1 MYLLPGT
8 ELNHRYVIES
18 LLGHGGFG
26 ITYAADDQV
35 LGARVAIKE
44 YLPRHLATRAE
55 GRTQVSVYSG
65 AARQHFDYGLKKFM
79 EEAQVLAQFSHHP
92 NVVSAR
98 DYFEANGTAYMVMEY
113 VEGVTLKEYLENKG
127 GRISFEEA
135 QGIMMPVMDALREV
149 HQAGLLHRD
158 ISPDNIYIT
167 IAAQIRV
174 IDFGAARYYAGEQ
187 SKSLSVILK
196 PGYAP
201 EEQYRSSGKQGAWT
215 DVYAVGATIYKALT
229 GQTPPDALDRKEED
243 SLKPP
248 SQLGVSLRA
257 PAERALMKAMAVS
270 ASQRFQTIGE
280 FQQAFTEGKSMPM
293 GAPPGKQP
301 AFTPTPP
308 APLKPPPSPTPASV
322 RTPPP
327 APQALLSRVPGRAWV
342 VVLAGMVVNSCLGIL
357 YAWSVWSRALI
368 NVPKAG
374 QVITEGVGAGWPYLT
389 NAEAATPFSLC
400 VIIFA
405 LMMIPGGKV
414 QDALGPKVGAI
425 LGGLFL
431 GLGCIIAGMAK
442 SYGGLVLGFGMF
454 GGIGMGIGYAAATP
468 AALKWFGPHQRG
480 LVAGLV
486 VGGYG
491 FAALYIA
498 PLGAYLIQAGGISYS
513 FIFLGI
519 FFFLM
524 ITGAGCLLAWPGPGY
539 VVPVPPPR
547 ALSAHAPGLE
557 YRPSEMLQTWQ
568 FYVLVLMLIGTTQSG
583 LLIIA
588 NGAPL
593 LATTAKSSPFLMANV
608 WLLVSFGGLM
618 NTLGRI
624 GTGLYSDIFG
634 RANAYT
640 LNCIATALCL
650 FLLPAIISS
659 HSVFLLFV
667 AVGVAYWQYGGG
679 LALMPAYVAD
689 IYGTKNFGVNYGL
702 VFIGWGLGF
711 FITRLAGTIKDVTG
725 SLSAAFYCSGVILI
739 IFLTL
744 SQILSNSIKYGNLF
758 KYNDKR

>member
-1 MYLLPGT
+1 MYLPQGT
-8 ELNHRYVIES
+8 ELHQRYVIES

-26 ITYAADDQV
+26 ITYAAYDQV

-65 AARQHFDYGLKKFM
+65 AARQHYDYGLEKFM

-98 DYFEANGTAYMVMEY
+98 DFFEANGTAYMVMEY

-215 DVYAVGATIYKALT
+215 DVYAVGATLYKALT

-243 SLKPP
+243 TLEPP
-248 SQLGVSLRA
+248 SRLGVSLR
-257 PAERALMKAMAVS
+257 PPVERALMKAMAVS
-270 ASQRFQTIGE
+270 PGQRFQTMGE
-280 FQQAFTEGKSMPM
+280 FQQSFTEGKPMPVK
-293 GAPPGKQP
+293 AQP
-301 AFTPTPP
+301 AFTPPPPGPVAP
-308 APLKPPPSPTPASV
+308 APAATPIPASSM
-322 RTPPP
+322 TPPP
-327 APQALLSRVPGRAWV
+327 APQALLARVPGRAWV
-342 VVLAGMVVNSCLGIL
+342 VVLAGAAVNSCLGIL
-357 YAWSVWSRALI
+357 YAWSIWAGALI
-368 NVPKAG
+368 NIRMSG
-374 QVITEGVGAGWPYLT
+374 QAMTGVNSGWVYLT

-400 VIIFA
+400 VLIFA
-405 LMMIPGGKV
+405 LMMIPGGKL
-414 QDALGPKVGAI
+414 QDKLGPKVGAI
-425 LGGLFL
+425 LGGLLL
-431 GLGCIIAGMAK
+431 GLGCIIAGVAK
-442 SYGGLVLGFGMF
+442 SYAGLVLGFGIF

-480 LVAGLV
+480 LAAGLV

-498 PLGAYLIQAGGISYS
+498 PLGAYLIKAGGISYS
-513 FIFLGI
+513 FVILGC
-519 FFFLM
+519 FFFLI

-539 VVPVPPPR
+539 VAPAPPER
-547 ALSAHAPGLE
+547 ALAVHPRGYPAVDYGPLA
-557 YRPSEMLQTWQ
+557 MLQTWQ
-568 FYVLVLMLIGTTQSG
+568 FYVLALMFIGTTLSG

-588 NGAPL
+588 NGAGL
-593 LATTAKSSPFLMANV
+593 LAATAKASPFFAANL
-608 WLLVSFGGLM
+608 WLLASFGGLM

-624 GTGLYSDIFG
+624 GTGLYSDGMG

-640 LNCIATALCL
+640 LNCVATALCL
-650 FLLPAIISS
+650 FLFPAIIASK
-659 HSVFLLFV
+659 SVFLLFI
-667 AVGVAYWQYGGG
+667 AVGVAFWQYGGG
-679 LALMPAYVAD
+679 LALIPAYVAD
-689 IYGTKNFGVNYGL
+689 MYGTKNLGVNYGL
-702 VFIGWGLGF
+702 VFFGWVFGF
-711 FITRLAGTIKDVTG
+711 FLTRLGGIIKDLTG
-725 SLSAAFYCSGVILI
+725 SLNAAFYCSGVTLIILI
-739 IFLTL
+739 TL
-744 SQILSNSIKYGNLF
+744 SQILKNSL
-758 KYNDKR
+758 KYNKLLK

>member
-1 MYLLPGT
+1 MYLPQGT
-8 ELNHRYVIES
+8 ELHQRYVIES

-26 ITYAADDQV
+26 ITYAAYDQV

-65 AARQHFDYGLKKFM
+65 AARQHFDYGLEKFM
-79 EEAQVLAQFSHHP
+79 EEAQVLAQFTHHP

-98 DYFEANGTAYMVMEY
+98 DFFEANGTAYMVMEY

-127 GRISFEEA
+127 GRISLEEA

-215 DVYAVGATIYKALT
+215 DVYAVGATLFKALT
-229 GQTPPDALDRKEED
+229 GQTPPDALDRKEQDTLE
-243 SLKPP
+243 PP
-248 SQLGVSLRA
+248 SRLGVSISP
-257 PAERALMKAMAVS
+257 PAERALMKALAVS
-270 ASQRFQTIGE
+270 PGQRFQTMGE
-280 FQQAFTEGKSMPM
+280 FQQAFTGGKPLPL
-293 GAPPGKQP
+293 GAPPGRPP
-301 AFTPTPP
+301 AFTPPPPGPTPP
-308 APLKPPPSPTPASV
+308 APAPTPAAV
-322 RTPPP
+322 MTPPP
-327 APQALLSRVPGRAWV
+327 APQALLARVPGRAWV
-342 VVLAGMVVNSCLGIL
+342 VVLAGVAVNSCLGIL
-357 YAWSVWSRALI
+357 YAWSIWARAL
-368 NVPKAG
+368 VPRDLKMAG
-374 QVITEGVGAGWPYLT
+374 QIMTGMNSGWVYLT

-400 VIIFA
+400 VLIFA
-405 LMMIPGGKV
+405 LLMIPGGRL
-414 QDALGPKVGAI
+414 QDKLGPKIGAI

-431 GLGCIIAGMAK
+431 GLGCIIAGVAK
-442 SYGGLVLGFGMF
+442 SYGGLVLGFGIF

-491 FAALYIA
+491 LAAFYVA
-498 PLGAYLIQAGGISYS
+498 PFGALLLQQGITFS
-513 FIFLGI
+513 FVVLGI
-519 FFFLM
+519 FFAL
-524 ITGAGCLLAWPGPGY
+524 IIIGAGCLLAWPGPGY
-539 VVPVPPPR
+539 VPPAPPER
-547 ALSAHAPGLE
+547 ALSVHPRGYPAVESGPLA
-557 YRPSEMLQTWQ
+557 MLQTWQ
-568 FYVLVLMLIGTTQSG
+568 FYVLVLMFIGTTLSG

-588 NGAPL
+588 NGAGL
-593 LATTAKSSPFLMANV
+593 LAATAKASPFFAANA
-608 WLLVSFGGLM
+608 WLLAYFGGLM

-624 GTGLYSDIFG
+624 GTGLYSDGMG

-640 LNCIATALCL
+640 LNCVATALCL
-650 FLLPAIISS
+650 FLFPAIIASK
-659 HSVFLLFV
+659 SVFLLFI
-667 AVGVAYWQYGGG
+667 AVGVAFWQYGGG
-679 LALMPAYVAD
+679 LALIPAYVAD
-689 IYGTKNFGVNYGL
+689 IYGTKNLGVNYGL
-702 VFIGWGLGF
+702 VFFGWLMGF
-711 FITRLAGTIKDVTG
+711 FLTRLGGTIKDVTG
-725 SLSAAFYCSGVILI
+725 SLNAAFYCTGVILI
-739 IFLTL
+739 ILIVL
-744 SQILSNSIKYGNLF
+744 SQLLKNSMKY
-758 KYNDKR
+758 DKSLK